1 MTLNP
6 DAGLDL
12 GDDLLDGAT
21 EIAEFLFADGS
32 KRRRVY
38 YLNEQGVLPL
48 FYLGNTLCG
57 RKSTLTKH
65 VENAERATMA
75 ATAIINTTEAA

>member
-1 MTLNP
+1 MTLDP

-12 GDDLLDGAT
+12 GDDLLAGAT
-21 EIAEFLFADGS
+21 EIAAFMFRDGR
-32 KRRRVY
+32 KRRKVY
-38 YLNEQGVLPL
+38 HLNEQGALPL

-65 VENAERATMA
+65 VEDAERATMA
-75 ATAIINTTEAA
+75 AAANINTTEAA